1 MPIPFINFTK
11 FLFFAPFLV
20 YGFFQTRIAERERG
34 LGYPFQIGYLKGT
47 GGVFS
52 GRIEEVP
59 GGSAGNNSCIK
70 LYQLC
75 LE

>member
-1 MPIPFINFTK
+1 MPIPFINITK

-20 YGFFQTRIAERERG
+20 YGFLQTRIAERERG
-34 LGYPFQIGYLKGT
+34 QGYPFQIGYLKGT

-52 GRIEEVP
+52 GRIEEIP
-59 GGSAGNNSCIK
+59 GGSAGSNSCVK

-75 LE
+75 FE